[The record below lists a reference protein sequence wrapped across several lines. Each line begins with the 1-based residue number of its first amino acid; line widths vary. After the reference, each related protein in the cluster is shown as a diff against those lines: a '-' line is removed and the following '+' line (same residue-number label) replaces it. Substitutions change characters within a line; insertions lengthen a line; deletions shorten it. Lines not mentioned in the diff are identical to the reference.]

1 MSEHSDI
8 TADGDPALYTQ
19 MSHIDPLDRSESVLL
34 PSKAVPTPYRRP
46 RETRLRLT
54 VNDSTESEREL
65 PLLTPLIVTEYSTP
79 KARPG
84 MMAPYN
90 SRHLSV
96 SCVPVEAAATATTT
110 RAAVAA
116 AAVSSGKVVGT
127 HLQLSRVA
135 ALKPPNSRSVPGTA
149 VRDCFSFVLDHC
161 TQRSCEMEV
170 ELHVYELSHGLLKK
184 YSRDLVGIETPGVY
198 HSGIVCYG
206 LEFYFEGGI
215 AVAAAGRT
223 RFGNK
228 YKKHRLGVTK
238 RTVSEFWRWIAL
250 REAHVNQIHDYH
262 PTMHNC
268 HHFSIDALHYLID
281 EDASIPHYLLDT
293 VHQLTKTPL
302 GAAVAEAM
310 TLTTRGIQSAV
321 SRQMLSRIVER
332 QCSVDMQLSAS
343 TACGVLALPPT
354 AAVIF
359 RAADPH
365 FAKRLLLGIT
375 PFLKGLIAKK
385 LVKPAALEVL
395 EQTADALVE
404 AVDTVSPKLILNY
417 VEMIVESLLRSPM
430 TVWGAI
436 FNSLRVAVLHRV
448 CLITCAFHPKL
459 LSILV
464 LAARDFPRLLP
475 DGRVAMLRLLCNL
488 ACSSHGAII
497 YTDSRYRDSW
507 VSLVGLGL
515 MDSSGAVV
523 YTAACLALNLSLG
536 IVITTTPSLKR
547 DMSQLNDDHYALR
560 LVTLLL
566 YNLRFR
572 NAEELPEPSFN
583 MALLALY
590 RLMSSNSAALE
601 YIVCHSFKP
610 RYSELLDRCESN
622 ESRAL
627 LCLIKTLEDL
637 FR

>member
-1 MSEHSDI
+1 MEDNSE
-8 TADGDPALYTQ
+8 ALNEGDAALYTN
-19 MSHIDPLDRSESVLL
+19 MARTDPLDVSESVLL
-34 PSKAVPTPYRRP
+34 PPKAVPTPWRKSRD
-46 RETRLRLT
+46 TNLHLS
-54 VNDSTESEREL
+54 VNDETTESEHNL
-65 PLLTPLIVTEYSTP
+65 PILTPLIVTEYTHG
-79 KARPG
+79 RPG
-84 MMAPYN
+84 VTAPYN

-96 SCVPVEAAATATTT
+96 SCIPVEAGTGVQSASHAK
-110 RAAVAA
+110 
-116 AAVSSGKVVGT
+116 AVSSC
-127 HLQLSRVA
+127 HLNRIASLT
-135 ALKPPNSRSVPGTA
+135 PPNERSVPGAA

-161 TQRSCEMEV
+161 TPTPGEIDV
-170 ELHVYELSHGLLKK
+170 ELHVYDLSHGFLKK
-184 YSRDLVGIETPGVY
+184 FSNDLVGIESPGVY

-215 AVAAAGRT
+215 GVAASGRT

-228 YKKHRLGVTK
+228 YKRHRMGVTK
-238 RTVSEFWRWIAL
+238 RSVTEFWEWIAL
-250 REAHVNQIHDYH
+250 RGLHVNQIHDYH
-262 PTMHNC
+262 PVRHNC
-268 HHFSIDALHYLID
+268 HHFTNEA
-281 EDASIPHYLLDT
+281 AQYLLGDGIAIPQYLFDT
-293 VHQLTKTPL
+293 VNQLVKTPL
-302 GAAVAEAM
+302 GAAVVEAM
-310 TLTTRGIQSAV
+310 TLTTHGIQSAV
-321 SRQMLSRIVER
+321 SRQVLSRVVER

-365 FAKRLLLGIT
+365 FAKRLLLGMA

-385 LVKPAALEVL
+385 LVKPAAVEVL
-395 EQTADALVE
+395 EQTADALVSGL
-404 AVDTVSPKLILNY
+404 DTIAPKSILNY
-417 VEMIVESLLRSPM
+417 VEMVVESLLRSPM
-430 TVWGAI
+430 TMWGPI

-459 LSILV
+459 LSIMV

-488 ACSSHGAII
+488 ACSTHGAII
-497 YTDSRYRDSW
+497 YTDARYRDSW

-523 YTAACLALNLSLG
+523 YTAACLALNLSLS

-547 DMSQLNDDHYALR
+547 DMSQQFDEHYALR

-572 NAEELPEPSFN
+572 SVEQLPEPSFN

-627 LCLIKTLEDL
+627 VCLIKTLEDL
-637 FR
+637 FG